1 MNEHLNMA
9 QTVTEL
15 CKSASRAYKGRVHQF
30 LIDFYELQRDP
41 IQQNIFQSAKKLKDQ
56 HGMSVEESIQQAIRL
71 RKDLFRGVWPDHV
84 VDREYGTQRL

>member
-1 MNEHLNMA
+1 MAANDDLPHLRKWLREDYA
-9 QTVTEL
+9 
-15 CKSASRAYKGRVHQF
+15 QF

-41 IQQNIFQSAKKLKDQ
+41 IQQNILQSAKKLKDQ

-84 VDREYGTQRL
+84 VDREYDDPDSETT